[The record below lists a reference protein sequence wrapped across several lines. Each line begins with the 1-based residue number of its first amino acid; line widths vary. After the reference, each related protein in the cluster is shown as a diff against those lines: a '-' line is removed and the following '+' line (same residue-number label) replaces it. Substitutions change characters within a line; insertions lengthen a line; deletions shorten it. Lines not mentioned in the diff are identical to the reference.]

1 MQHNVVI
8 ITIGIITIGQN
19 RIVGQV
25 RVFLRRSEST
35 VVSGLHIAHCNHLG
49 DYNIG
54 RV

>member
-1 MQHNVVI
+1 MQLNVVI

-25 RVFLRRSEST
+25 RVFLRSEST
-35 VVSGLHIAHCNHLG
+35 VVSGLHIAHCNHSG
-49 DYNIG
+49 DYNIS